1 VSPEELY
8 EQATGKR
15 YAPAVDWSQADPEY
29 LFQAATTG
37 RPVEDIRDAALE
49 RARQGDQA
57 RTSGQFA
64 QGAVSRFFERQL
76 GGFKPGGESTH
87 EMLGREVVPLAR
99 GRLEGGY
106 REARR
111 RFDAAQA
118 SDQDLALIARYEA
131 IQRTEQGE
139 STGRAVGRA
148 LAGAPKVLLE
158 ASAGGRAVGLAARGL
173 GLARAAGVATEA
185 APLLTRAGL
194 AGAAKAAPGQLA
206 AGAAATP
213 LIPDLYYADAQQRAT
228 KNGGEWYDSQNIAP
242 AAGYAVLQS
251 AVLGHAQ
258 RVAGGATPTL
268 AGRAAVGGGVGFGEQ
283 QLGDAGA
290 SLVDDFLIKNDAYK
304 VGAKYGALVKALKGE
319 PGAEKELAAQIVT
332 FSLFSALQGPKPKT
346 QSRED
351 KSVSPAAPT
360 PERSDVP
367 KRLIDAAD
375 IARNQ
380 AAARL
385 VPRPKVAAELKSV
398 GDRWV
403 SMLEADPAT
412 AFEAARELY
421 LEGQEA
427 KGTRWTKPYEKAVA
441 AAVLQ
446 TKARQVS
453 GQESIPGNKSEL
465 IPQAADPFAGIP
477 DADLSALSLALTGK
491 APKKRAAAITALRDG
506 GVTDEFVVQAL
517 KKGGGDIGREG
528 TAAYLRPDAPAP
540 VPPEGP
546 PEAPGSTQAPEPPV
560 PAVAPEVAP
569 AALQG
574 DPAAPEP
581 SGRERRRA
589 LMAGLKAAGEKAP
602 EPQGPPPGVLT
613 DVIRDAGLEGKTIRG
628 DFESDIQRLVS
639 TGPDRKM
646 RLEIEDNPVGRFV
659 SISFEE
665 ARAAE
670 TDYTGHSKGLR
681 KGTID
686 VLRDVRG
693 VAAAAGAKDLG
704 VSYNA
709 ENKRHELYARQLE
722 KAGFELVQAEP
733 PTETYPFG
741 TYYWQ
746 PKKAAAIAAPEGAA
760 KPAGLVE
767 VAPPR
772 PPEEPRPAMRGLT
785 APARRQAHA
794 GGDVRKMA
802 PEPGPA
808 AGIDPGVAWHLKL
821 RADPKARKEAIA
833 KVADAYSRAE
843 LVELAREIHDPAGK
857 LRGAKPG
864 PGGAPFTAHN
874 TSGLNK
880 LGIAKMLLG
889 YQHVAAKIGRA
900 LGLTDDPAG
909 PRPTPERSDLP
920 ASKPKAAPK
929 SESLA
934 GVVKRYGGIAPDSE
948 FKKYFS
954 DVAEAK
960 EYGVPLAA
968 ISARG
973 KGIDV
978 LARELHEA
986 GFLADAD
993 PQTLLDA
1000 LGRRRKAEP
1009 DDQKAAEHA
1018 MEADARARADEA
1030 TGARDEFLAADPAE
1044 MLAAKMDEAKLTK
1057 QQRAVVAAIVGGEKA
1072 QADIARGMGISA
1084 ERVRQ
1089 LKVAIEKKMGIGNIE
1104 AILKESRGEAREDLA
1119 DRLRALVDPVT
1130 GDPIKGEKPR
1140 LVAPAEVMG
1149 AFDPETGKSLGV
1161 KKLKRGE
1168 ADLQELDR
1176 QYDEVEERYIAA
1188 AERDSPE
1195 APALAAE
1202 LTALLEKKQAMEAGG
1217 FGRPL
1222 SKAERGKGRLGGGQP
1237 DAGGDE
1243 VPLKVTALAN
1253 AKTDAERA
1261 KNGLAPILGPAR
1273 LEDAVV
1279 WDRAMAVIDADP
1291 QLPFRL
1297 AAELSSSP
1305 RATTVEENAVLLR
1318 HKVAV
1323 RNEWERAMRE
1333 FTEGFRTKKEPA
1345 ELDRL
1350 EAREKELYDLVDQAD
1365 KAAKATG
1372 TEWGRAGRFRR
1383 VLAAEDFSL
1392 AGMLL
1397 RAEAAA
1403 GRPLTPEEKATV
1415 TQQQQ
1420 GIAAAAAAL
1429 EAGTKTPERAD
1440 LAGLR
1445 IAVKKAKAEA
1455 GDTLAGLRRSRR
1467 SPARKVGGAILETGN
1482 IFRQLQT
1489 AFDLSG
1495 LLRQGGF
1502 FTYSRPGMVAKGGL
1516 PDTIKALFSEG
1527 NLDRQTDALE
1537 QRAKFP
1543 EYQRAGIFLGDVA
1556 GGATR
1561 QEEGFAGRFVRRI
1574 PILGAAVKA
1583 SERAYTGGLNRIRAD
1598 AYDALSATL
1607 VEGGKPTDAEVKW
1620 LGRMVNTLTG
1630 RGSLK
1635 NAKADLALGE
1645 GAAILFSPRYLLS
1658 RMQLA
1663 TGQPIWSA
1671 PTWRTKALA
1680 AKEYGRAL
1688 MGAGVVYL
1696 LASLFNEDEEIT
1708 FDPRSSD
1715 FGKVRFGNTRLDPM
1729 LGLSQLAV
1737 FGTRAVSGE
1746 TVNEKG
1752 KAADLR
1758 EPAIGLR
1765 PKLKRAGSQ
1774 EENVFAR
1781 FLRSKLAPVPG
1792 GVYDLLKGQTPD
1804 FKPATPREVGQN
1816 LVLPFG
1822 LRELEK
1828 VMTDQGMPRSAAL
1841 TLLAILGMGVAV
1853 HEPKK
1858 KAG

>member
-1 VSPEELY
+1 
-8 EQATGKR
+8 
-15 YAPAVDWSQADPEY
+15 
-29 LFQAATTG
+29 
-37 RPVEDIRDAALE
+37 
-49 RARQGDQA
+49 
-57 RTSGQFA
+57 
-64 QGAVSRFFERQL
+64 
-76 GGFKPGGESTH
+76 
-87 EMLGREVVPLAR
+87 
-99 GRLEGGY
+99 
-106 REARR
+106 
-111 RFDAAQA
+111 
-118 SDQDLALIARYEA
+118 
-131 IQRTEQGE
+131 
-139 STGRAVGRA
+139 
-148 LAGAPKVLLE
+148 
-158 ASAGGRAVGLAARGL
+158 
-173 GLARAAGVATEA
+173 
-185 APLLTRAGL
+185 
-194 AGAAKAAPGQLA
+194 
-206 AGAAATP
+206 
-213 LIPDLYYADAQQRAT
+213 
-228 KNGGEWYDSQNIAP
+228 
-242 AAGYAVLQS
+242 
-251 AVLGHAQ
+251 
-258 RVAGGATPTL
+258 
-268 AGRAAVGGGVGFGEQ
+268 
-283 QLGDAGA
+283 
-290 SLVDDFLIKNDAYK
+290 
-304 VGAKYGALVKALKGE
+304 
-319 PGAEKELAAQIVT
+319 
-332 FSLFSALQGPKPKT
+332 
-346 QSRED
+346 
-351 KSVSPAAPT
+351 
-360 PERSDVP
+360 
-367 KRLIDAAD
+367 
-375 IARNQ
+375 
-380 AAARL
+380 
-385 VPRPKVAAELKSV
+385 
-398 GDRWV
+398 
-403 SMLEADPAT
+403 
-412 AFEAARELY
+412 
-421 LEGQEA
+421 
-427 KGTRWTKPYEKAVA
+427 
-441 AAVLQ
+441 
-446 TKARQVS
+446 
-453 GQESIPGNKSEL
+453 
-465 IPQAADPFAGIP
+465 
-477 DADLSALSLALTGK
+477 
-491 APKKRAAAITALRDG
+491 
-506 GVTDEFVVQAL
+506 
-517 KKGGGDIGREG
+517 
-528 TAAYLRPDAPAP
+528 
-540 VPPEGP
+540 
-546 PEAPGSTQAPEPPV
+546 
-560 PAVAPEVAP
+560 
-569 AALQG
+569 
-574 DPAAPEP
+574 
-581 SGRERRRA
+581 
-589 LMAGLKAAGEKAP
+589 
-602 EPQGPPPGVLT
+602 
-613 DVIRDAGLEGKTIRG
+613 
-628 DFESDIQRLVS
+628 
-639 TGPDRKM
+639 
-646 RLEIEDNPVGRFV
+646 
-659 SISFEE
+659 
-665 ARAAE
+665 
-670 TDYTGHSKGLR
+670 
-681 KGTID
+681 

-1030 TGARDEFLAADPAE
+1030 AGARDEFLAADPAE